1 MLKFTEVC
9 RCIIAISLVV
19 SLVSCSFLLPSRKI
33 EKNAQWDSFEEIQT
47 VYNKVRPN
55 ETNVTTLKNFG
66 FDPYVANNVKIE
78 NYLNIR
84 TRFDPLSTGKNIPMP
99 VSECLNI
106 FKRCQAYVVNLDYE
120 YEKRLGNALL
130 DVTGFK
136 KEISKEGWAFQAV
149 FIIHDD
155 TVVYKLWS
163 GEPKRKAYI
172 EEIRPLGPL
181 QGLGNLIAI
190 PTIAL

>member
-1 MLKFTEVC
+1 MLKFIAVF
-9 RCIIAISLVV
+9 RCIIAIIVV
-19 SLVSCSFLLPSRKI
+19 LSVASCSFLLPSRKI
-33 EKNAQWDSFEEIQT
+33 EKNAQWDSFEHIQT
-47 VYNKVRPN
+47 VYDKVRPN
-55 ETNVTTLKNFG
+55 QTNVTTLKNFG
-66 FDPYVANNVKIE
+66 FDPYIANNVAIE
-78 NYLNIR
+78 NYLDIR

-120 YEKRLGNALL
+120 YEKRLGNVLL
-130 DVTGFK
+130 DVAGFK
-136 KEISKEGWAFQAV
+136 KEILKEGWTFRAV

-172 EEIRPLGPL
+172 EETRPLGPL
-181 QGLGNLIAI
+181 QGLGDLITV
-190 PTIAL
+190 PTIAF

>member
-1 MLKFTEVC
+1 MLNFIKVF
-9 RCIIAISLVV
+9 RCIIVITIALSLT
-19 SLVSCSFLLPSRKI
+19 SCSFLLPSRKV
-33 EKNAQWDSFEEIQT
+33 EKNAQWSSFEQIQT
-47 VYNKVRPN
+47 VYDKVRPN
-55 ETNVTTLKNFG
+55 QTNITTLKDFG
-66 FDPYVANNVKIE
+66 FDPYVANNVTIE
-78 NYLNIR
+78 NYLDIR

-106 FKRCQAYVVNLDYE
+106 FKRCQAYVVNVDYE

-130 DVTGFK
+130 DVAGFK
-136 KEISKEGWAFQAV
+136 KEILQEGWTFQAV

-181 QGLGNLIAI
+181 QSLGDLIAVPI
-190 PTIAL
+190 ISV